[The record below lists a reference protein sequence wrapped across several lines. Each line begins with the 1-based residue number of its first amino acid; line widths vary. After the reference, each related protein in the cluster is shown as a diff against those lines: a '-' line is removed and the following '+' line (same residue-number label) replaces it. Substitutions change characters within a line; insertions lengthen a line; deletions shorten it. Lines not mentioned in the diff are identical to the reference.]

1 MMTAIVRKQELRD
14 KVDVNFDG
22 RVSLLEYLLY
32 QYKDYA
38 NPADFCV
45 RSMAGPDEHPEIRKA
60 RLALEEVNKAVKAY
74 EAEKVRTHR
83 LWILPKLYVNVYI
96 GLCWLCNRLV

>member
-1 MMTAIVRKQELRD
+1 MTAIVRKQELRD

-45 RSMAGPDEHPEIRKA
+45 RSMAGPEEHPEIRKA

-74 EAEKVRTHR
+74 ETEKVRDTLAIDIRH
-83 LWILPKLYVNVYI
+83 KLYVNVCAGYAY
-96 GLCWLCNRLV
+96 RLV